1 MVLGIEP
8 LIYETGFGFGMQN
21 KDMILVTPQGCEL
34 LSDYLDTDD
43 LLIIG

>member
-1 MVLGIEP
+1 
-8 LIYETGFGFGMQN
+8 MQN

-43 LLIIG
+43 LLVV